1 MGSGYVIE
9 HCVSAFSDMC
19 EEKAFRSYIA
29 DGIKCISEA
38 IANTYGGSYL
48 QERYADLVSISRT
61 EEKTG
66 DEIALEVIEKA
77 GLKVG

>member
-19 EEKAFRSYIA
+19 KKDAFRSYMA
-29 DGIKCISEA
+29 DGIKCISESV
-38 IANTYGGSYL
+38 ANQYGGSYL
-48 QERYADLVSISRT
+48 QERYADIVTVSRV

-66 DEIALEVIEKA
+66 DEIALEVIKKA
-77 GLKVG
+77 GLKVR

>member
-38 IANTYGGSYL
+38 IANQFGGSYL
-48 QERYADLVSISRT
+48 QERYTDIVSIPRT

-66 DEIALEVIEKA
+66 DEIALEVIKKA

>member
-29 DGIKCISEA
+29 DGIKCISESV
-38 IANTYGGSYL
+38 ANQYGGSYL
-48 QERYADLVSISRT
+48 QERYADIITVSRV

-66 DEIALEVIEKA
+66 DEIALEVIKKA
-77 GLKVG
+77 GLKVR

>member
-19 EEKAFRSYIA
+19 KEAAFRSYIA
-29 DGIKCISEA
+29 DGVKCISES
-38 IANTYGGSYL
+38 IANLYGGSYL
-48 QERYADLVSISRT
+48 QERYADIVSISHT

>member
-38 IANTYGGSYL
+38 IANQFGGSYL
-48 QERYADLVSISRT
+48 QERYADIVSISRT

-66 DEIALEVIEKA
+66 DEIALEVIKKA

>member
-38 IANTYGGSYL
+38 IANQFGGSYL
-48 QERYADLVSISRT
+48 QERYADIITVSRV

-66 DEIALEVIEKA
+66 DEIALEVIKKA

>member
-19 EEKAFRSYIA
+19 EEKAFRSYMA
-29 DGIKCISEA
+29 DGIKCISESV
-38 IANTYGGSYL
+38 ANQYGGSYL
-48 QERYADLVSISRT
+48 QERYADIITVSRV

-66 DEIALEVIEKA
+66 DEIALEVIKKA
-77 GLKVG
+77 GLKVR

>member
-9 HCVSAFSDMC
+9 HCVSAFSDIC
-19 EEKAFRSYIA
+19 KEEAYRSYIA
-29 DGIKCISEA
+29 DGVKCIGESVV
-38 IANTYGGSYL
+38 NQFGGSYL
-48 QERYADLVSISRT
+48 QERYADIVSIPRT
-61 EEKTG
+61 EEKSG

>member
-29 DGIKCISEA
+29 DGIKCISESV
-38 IANTYGGSYL
+38 ANQFGGSYL
-48 QERYADLVSISRT
+48 QERYADIVSISRT

-66 DEIALEVIEKA
+66 DEIALEVIKKA